1 MAMLFKIPVNLKTL
15 LRKAAEVKKLKSEKN
30 KLHKE
35 NEIESKKERSR
46 PWRQTRPYSCRSR
59 SPQVEPNQKFHKI

>member
-1 MAMLFKIPVNLKTL
+1 MLSGNLKAF

-30 KLHKE
+30 KLHQAK
-35 NEIESKKERSR
+35 EIESKKERSR

-59 SPQVEPNQKFHKI
+59 SPQVGPNFQLVTS